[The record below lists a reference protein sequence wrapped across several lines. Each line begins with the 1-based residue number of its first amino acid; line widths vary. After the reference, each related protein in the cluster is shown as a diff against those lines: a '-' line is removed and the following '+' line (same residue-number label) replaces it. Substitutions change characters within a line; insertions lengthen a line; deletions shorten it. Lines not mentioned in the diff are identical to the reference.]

1 MGSCTVCLYPVD
13 AESAM
18 FTAVERAEHIKK
30 LIDDCVLS
38 WSCRNTV
45 AFTAIGNPKAPEERE
60 VYRPTIHIVDP
71 DRPWE
76 VCSFGSEHNDAIQA
90 LQWNSEGTQLL
101 SADGSGSVYLWQMQ
115 HHLMNDWVCAAES
128 HLPGEPV
135 VAIAWLRNGMKI
147 TYNVDNIDS
156 PNMLDKFSR
165 TRFTPSLAEFGM
177 RPTQGWVLVTGTGL
191 VSVTVLKDGK
201 TTVVTERLGNSRN
214 HIALADIA
222 FTSTGHILIA
232 TSDGGTRCPLQCFK
246 VTPAWKDDKL
256 HLSTEYLPSLYMQCL
271 CEITSRDKYPSI
283 TSVQF
288 INKEC
293 TEQQLRSAPT
303 EQLLVCASGSMGS
316 CIECWTLK
324 KEAIPLH
331 KLFQAGSPHHRDQP
345 TTLKWVFSSTYSDS
359 SIITSI
365 ALPKLPLKLSMNSLY
380 NGPGMAIAVANQ
392 EGTIKLL
399 HRSSLKPCAALRYEG
414 IIKSEPGPPAKR
426 PNFNG
431 KHLVCMEMSVTC
443 CSMVAIDRTGALCMF
458 KIEPTLGQGLDQG
471 TVRVHTIAQ
480 VVHLLEYCL
489 VTGYDWWDLLLT
501 ITPNMVDTVLDRL
514 SDSVNRQSSSTQELL
529 FTRLVAVKAS
539 LYRLSASGSGKAVDC
554 YGKLLLHSTANV
566 FKSLLRASAI
576 SSQDKGPAEKL
587 SALCANSTETN
598 PDTLLKKLDSKEY
611 VVEPAT
617 LQCLQPLI
625 QWVADYTIVSLAAV
639 PPPGSPTNRPG
650 VSLMR
655 DVPTLVMLR
664 ELLLIIRM
672 WGRLQKNCL
681 PVFTTT
687 ADDPD
692 VLIPSLFRL
701 VSQIWVHYHDKQP
714 TELDESLIDEC
725 TLLPSQVGVPPW
737 DLSPV
742 TEGYTGKIH
751 VRHGQSSFQFGTLPG
766 RMISIATF
774 SLGPEIYT
782 RSLTDRLHQKFDV
795 VRKLSL
801 GVTPHKEIR
810 RCSRCS
816 CISLMPPVT
825 QQSSTVRVVW
835 EKRWERNCLCGGLWR
850 KVTVHPA

>member
-1 MGSCTVCLYPVD
+1 MELAFVADWPKTDANVC
-13 AESAM
+13 
-18 FTAVERAEHIKK
+18 IKK

-38 WSCRNTV
+38 WSCRNIV
-45 AFTAIGNPKAPEERE
+45 AFTAIGNPNSPEERE

-76 VCSFGSEHNDAIQA
+76 VCSFGNQHNDAIQA
-90 LQWNSEGTQLL
+90 LQWNMEGTQLL
-101 SADGSGSVYLWQMQ
+101 SADASGSVYLWQMR
-115 HHLMNDWVCAAES
+115 HHLMNDWMCIAES

-147 TYNVDNIDS
+147 TYNVDNIDT

-165 TRFTPSLAEFGM
+165 TRFTPSLAEFCM

-246 VTPAWKDDKL
+246 VTPDWKDD
-256 HLSTEYLPSLYMQCL
+256 
-271 CEITSRDKYPSI
+271 PSI

-345 TTLKWVFSSTYSDS
+345 TTLKWVFSSTYTDA
-359 SIITSI
+359 SIITAI

-380 NGPGMAIAVANQ
+380 TGPGMAVAVANQ

-399 HRSSLKPCAALRYEG
+399 HRSSLKACAALRYEG
-414 IIKSEPGPPAKR
+414 VINSDPGPPAKR

-431 KHLVCMEMSVTC
+431 KHLVSMEMSATC

-458 KIEPTLGQGLDQG
+458 KIEPTLGQGLGQG
-471 TVRVHTIAQ
+471 RSLTLSIIKICEYIQSIFKSCQSIARPLPYKKCKCNWKKLLLHKYRSMHKRIEWCILIHETFVFSVTARAHTIAQ

-587 SALCANSTETN
+587 STLCANSTETN

-611 VVEPAT
+611 VVEP
-617 LQCLQPLI
+617 
-625 QWVADYTIVSLAAV
+625 VASVNGWA
-639 PPPGSPTNRPG
+639 
-650 VSLMR
+650 
-655 DVPTLVMLR
+655 
-664 ELLLIIRM
+664 
-672 WGRLQKNCL
+672 
-681 PVFTTT
+681 
-687 ADDPD
+687 
-692 VLIPSLFRL
+692 
-701 VSQIWVHYHDKQP
+701 
-714 TELDESLIDEC
+714 
-725 TLLPSQVGVPPW
+725 
-737 DLSPV
+737 
-742 TEGYTGKIH
+742 
-751 VRHGQSSFQFGTLPG
+751 
-766 RMISIATF
+766 
-774 SLGPEIYT
+774 
-782 RSLTDRLHQKFDV
+782 
-795 VRKLSL
+795 
-801 GVTPHKEIR
+801 
-810 RCSRCS
+810 
-816 CISLMPPVT
+816 
-825 QQSSTVRVVW
+825 
-835 EKRWERNCLCGGLWR
+835 
-850 KVTVHPA
+850 

>member
-1 MGSCTVCLYPVD
+1 ML
-13 AESAM
+13 
-18 FTAVERAEHIKK
+18 FT
-30 LIDDCVLS
+30 
-38 WSCRNTV
+38 N
-45 AFTAIGNPKAPEERE
+45 
-60 VYRPTIHIVDP
+60 
-71 DRPWE
+71 
-76 VCSFGSEHNDAIQA
+76 
-90 LQWNSEGTQLL
+90 
-101 SADGSGSVYLWQMQ
+101 
-115 HHLMNDWVCAAES
+115 
-128 HLPGEPV
+128 
-135 VAIAWLRNGMKI
+135 
-147 TYNVDNIDS
+147 
-156 PNMLDKFSR
+156 
-165 TRFTPSLAEFGM
+165 
-177 RPTQGWVLVTGTGL
+177 
-191 VSVTVLKDGK
+191 
-201 TTVVTERLGNSRN
+201 RN
-214 HIALADIA
+214 HEYAND
-222 FTSTGHILIA
+222 
-232 TSDGGTRCPLQCFK
+232 
-246 VTPAWKDDKL
+246 TPDWCGVRRHTPQLYKREQDKL
-256 HLSTEYLPSLYMQCL
+256 HVSTEYLPSLYMQCL

-345 TTLKWVFSSTYSDS
+345 TTLKWVFSSTYTDASIICF
-359 SIITSI
+359 IITSI
-365 ALPKLPLKLSMNSLY
+365 ALPKLSLKLSMNSLY
-380 NGPGMAIAVANQ
+380 TGPVMAVAVANQ

-399 HRSSLKPCAALRYEG
+399 HRSSLKACAALRYEG
-414 IIKSEPGPPAKR
+414 VINSDPGPPAKR

-431 KHLVCMEMSVTC
+431 KHLVSMEMSATC
-443 CSMVAIDRTGALCMF
+443 CSMVAIDRTGTLCMF
-458 KIEPTLGQGLDQG
+458 KIEPTLGQGLDQV
-471 TVRVHTIAQ
+471 TARAHTIAQ

-587 SALCANSTETN
+587 STLCANSTETN
-598 PDTLLKKLDSKEY
+598 PDTLLKKLDSKEYVVEPATLQCLQPLIQWVADYTIVSLAAVPPPGSPTNRPGVSLMRDVPTLVMLREQRELDAGRAHLGDVKRAPPYHQDVGSTTEELPSRFHHNSRSGWPSSKGGGVVTNLFPCVPHSTGRTDTLLKKLDSKEY

-850 KVTVHPA
+850 TVTVHPA